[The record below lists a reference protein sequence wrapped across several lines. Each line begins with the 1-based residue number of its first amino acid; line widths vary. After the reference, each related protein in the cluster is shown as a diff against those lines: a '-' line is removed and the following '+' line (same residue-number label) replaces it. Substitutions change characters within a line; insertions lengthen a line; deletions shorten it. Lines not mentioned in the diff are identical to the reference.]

1 MIEKI
6 KNNKIAQI
14 VILKLLTILAIAG
27 NLYFS

>member
-6 KNNKIAQI
+6 KQNKIAQI
-14 VILKLLTILAIAG
+14 IIVKIVVILAIGA